1 MSSRLSF
8 CLIQIITELIVIFT
22 IPSSEF
28 IFSKSLQDFIILSF
42 STCNA
47 ENIENIGFSLMTS
60 NERFSFFVTSKCML
74 FDTKACG
81 ALDKRLKLGWLHV
94 NSISPKTKN

>member
-1 MSSRLSF
+1 MQNVLLSSRLFF
-8 CLIQIITELIVIFT
+8 CLIQIITELIVIIT

-60 NERFSFFVTSKCML
+60 NAERFSFFVTSKCML
-74 FDTKACG
+74 LDIKARG
-81 ALDKRLKLGWLHV
+81 VLDKIDLVAVHR
-94 NSISPKTKN
+94 N